1 MNNLKTISR
10 SSKLVNDKES
20 EIRKVKNGDR
30 TYRVLESIGTKPNV
44 IYQVK
49 IRNTKKI

>member
-1 MNNLKTISR
+1 MCIRDSNAMVFGDI
-10 SSKLVNDKES
+10 NDKES
-20 EIRKVKNGDR
+20 EILKVKDGDR

>member
-1 MNNLKTISR
+1 MVFGDI
-10 SSKLVNDKES
+10 NDRDS
-20 EIRKVKNGDR
+20 EILKVIDGDR

-49 IRNTKKI
+49 IRNSKKI

>member
-1 MNNLKTISR
+1 MVFGDI
-10 SSKLVNDKES
+10 NDTDS
-20 EIRKVKNGDR
+20 EILEVKDGDR

-49 IRNTKKI
+49 IRNSKKI

>member
-1 MNNLKTISR
+1 MVFGDI
-10 SSKLVNDKES
+10 NDRDS
-20 EIRKVKNGDR
+20 EILKVKDGDR

-49 IRNTKKI
+49 IRNSKKI

>member
-1 MNNLKTISR
+1 MVFGDI
-10 SSKLVNDKES
+10 NDRDS
-20 EIRKVKNGDR
+20 EILKVKDGDR

-49 IRNTKKI
+49 IRNSKNI